1 MIRTF
6 LHMYLIS
13 GHHVLFLTTQA
24 TRKAESSAEP
34 GSTPS
39 VGETMGGD
47 SEPSAGELEEYAA
60 AEQTSGDSLT
70 VASAEEPEDCTISEL
85 VLSGEVHAPELY
97 LPADRNSYS
106 PSTSDSEESGP
117 ASIVESAARDD
128 EIHDSHHEQVQVA
141 TPERSQYDADAAHTA
156 CPRFTALEH
165 GIVTCIV
172 EHKDE
177 CPTGASVSE
186 IVHFLSTEGI
196 PFTPR
201 ELA

>member
-1 MIRTF
+1 M
-6 LHMYLIS
+6 
-13 GHHVLFLTTQA
+13 
-24 TRKAESSAEP
+24 
-34 GSTPS
+34 
-39 VGETMGGD
+39 GD
-47 SEPSAGELEEYAA
+47 SEPSAEELEECAATEQTPGDAMAEAA
-60 AEQTSGDSLT
+60 AGGL
-70 VASAEEPEDCTISEL
+70 EDCHTISEL
-85 VLSGEVHAPELY
+85 VLSGEDHASELY
-97 LPADRNSYS
+97 LPADRKSYS
-106 PSTSDSEESGP
+106 PSVSDSEESSP

-128 EIHDSHHEQVQVA
+128 EIHDSHREEVQVA

>member
-13 GHHVLFLTTQA
+13 GHHVFFLTTQA
-24 TRKAESSAEP
+24 ARKAESSAEP

-39 VGETMGGD
+39 VGETMGD

-70 VASAEEPEDCTISEL
+70 VASAEEPENCTISEL
-85 VLSGEVHAPELY
+85 VLSGEDHASEIY

-106 PSTSDSEESGP
+106 PSVSDSEESGP

-128 EIHDSHHEQVQVA
+128 AIHDSHHEEVQVA

-172 EHKDE
+172 EHKDK